1 MNRLQG
7 KRALVTGGTSGIGL
21 EAARQFLREGAR
33 VAITGKN
40 PATLEAAHKELG
52 ADVVVIPSDAGDAA
66 AQKQVADAVK
76 QAFGALNVL
85 FVNAGIADLRPFEQV
100 DEAAFDRSLSII
112 AKGPYFLIQALLPVF
127 AKPASIVLNGS
138 VNAHIGMPNTSI
150 YGAGKAALISLART
164 LSGELISRGIRLNV
178 VSAGPISTPLY
189 SKLGLTEDQLKATAA
204 SLAQQ
209 IPVGRFG
216 TPAEFV
222 SAVVYFASG
231 ESAYTVGS
239 ELIVDGGMT
248 MA

>member
-52 ADVVVIPSDAGDAA
+52 ADVVAIPSDAGDAA

-76 QAFGALNVL
+76 QAFGALDVL

-164 LSGELISRGIRLNV
+164 LSGELISRGVRLNV

-222 SAVVYFASG
+222 SAVVYFASD

>member
-52 ADVVVIPSDAGDAA
+52 AEVVAIPSDAGNVAV
-66 AQKQVADAVK
+66 QKEVAEAVK
-76 QAFGALNVL
+76 QAFGALDVL
-85 FVNAGIADLRPFEQV
+85 FLNAGIADLRPFEQV
-100 DEAAFDRSLSII
+100 DEAAFDRSMSII

-127 AKPASIVLNGS
+127 ANPASIVLNGS

-150 YGAGKAALISLART
+150 YGAGKAALISLSRT

-178 VSAGPISTPLY
+178 VSAGPIATPLY

-204 SLAQQ
+204 SLSQQ

-216 TPAEFV
+216 TASEFA
-222 SAVVYFASG
+222 SAVVYFASD

-239 ELIVDGGMT
+239 ELIIDGGMT
-248 MA
+248 TL

>member
-52 ADVVVIPSDAGDAA
+52 ADVVAIPSDAGDAA

-76 QAFGALNVL
+76 QAFGALDVL

-164 LSGELISRGIRLNV
+164 LSGELISRGVRLNV

>member
-52 ADVVVIPSDAGDAA
+52 ADVVAIPSDAGDAA

-76 QAFGALNVL
+76 QAFGALDVL

>member
-52 ADVVVIPSDAGDAA
+52 ADVVAIPSDAGDAA

-76 QAFGALNVL
+76 QAFGALDVL

-222 SAVVYFASG
+222 SAVVYFASD